1 MGDAGD
7 VSLTY
12 VDCKDFPC
20 HQLLRLPRKDR
31 RKWFSHNFNG
41 PGLKYEIA
49 TCIRTGEIVHFSGP
63 FRAAIHDLTVFR
75 HHMKKCLRSGEKA
88 LGDRGYRGDRKI
100 VTIYEAKS
108 AQHARTIKAIGARHE
123 TVNGR
128 LATFEALRQVWRHDL
143 SKHHIAFRAGIVLAQ
158 VSIIHGRPVYKTYGY
173 TDPLDIDEESVAS
186 FQAS

>member
-1 MGDAGD
+1 MGDSGD

-31 RKWFSHNFNG
+31 RKWFSHKFNG

-158 VSIIHGRPVYKTYGY
+158 VSITHGRPVYNVYGY
-173 TDPLDIDEESVAS
+173 TDPLDPDEESVAS
-186 FQAS
+186 YQAS